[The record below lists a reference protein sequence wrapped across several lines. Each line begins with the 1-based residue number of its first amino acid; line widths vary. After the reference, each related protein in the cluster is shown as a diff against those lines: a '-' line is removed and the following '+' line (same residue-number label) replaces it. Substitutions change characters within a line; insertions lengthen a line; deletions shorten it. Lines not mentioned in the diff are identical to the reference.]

1 MKKKGLSYDPVL
13 WDHNDQVFLETWE
26 KNKHFLVVG
35 PKLIPENTT
44 TSHSFECPAT
54 EGNEENTG
62 LYSAP
67 TDLGTFNVLINGK
80 LQGKGLPN
88 HKTGEKET
96 KIWSFENYCVVYT
109 APEDYSYED
118 NNTKSEDAGTEV
130 AATPLADPFADFEFT
145 YMLCHEEK
153 KSWCEKFTLTFHP
166 IMLSISVIF
175 LVITLIIY
183 VCEDSLKT
191 SGLFHKITIAFILN
205 LTICF
210 IVLIDNFLQDLKE
223 DRRETV
229 LCKLSGYGVMYF
241 FLSFFFWINTMS
253 FSIYSKFTNMSVHS
267 PSKSSER
274 KKLMCYSLYAQGV
287 PLLIVIITMSI
298 DSSVVREKVNAED
311 LIHYPNMG
319 IYSCFL
325 GAIKTASHQIYFGRP
340 EFIYFQSFLLL
351 IQISNLIFL
360 GFTVKYL
367 VEGFRNKA
375 KLTKTKTG

>member
-1 MKKKGLSYDPVL
+1 
-13 WDHNDQVFLETWE
+13 
-26 KNKHFLVVG
+26 
-35 PKLIPENTT
+35 
-44 TSHSFECPAT
+44 
-54 EGNEENTG
+54 
-62 LYSAP
+62 
-67 TDLGTFNVLINGK
+67 
-80 LQGKGLPN
+80 
-88 HKTGEKET
+88 
-96 KIWSFENYCVVYT
+96 
-109 APEDYSYED
+109 
-118 NNTKSEDAGTEV
+118 
-130 AATPLADPFADFEFT
+130 
-145 YMLCHEEK
+145 
-153 KSWCEKFTLTFHP
+153 
-166 IMLSISVIF
+166 MLSISVIF

-210 IVLIDNFLQDLKE
+210 IVVIDNFLQDLKE

-253 FSIYSKFTNMSVHS
+253 FSIYLKFTNMSVHS

-274 KKLMCYSLYAQGV
+274 KKLMYYSLYAQGV

-298 DSSVVREKVNAED
+298 DSSVIRKELKPED

-360 GFTVKYL
+360 GLTVKYL
-367 VEGFRNKA
+367 LEGFRNKA
-375 KLTKTKTG
+375 KLTKTKTGGGESLWEKFTRLKEQFGVIFKLFIIMGVPWIFELVTSVIAAESGYDKTCGIRLVLDLANLLAGILIFLVTVSNKTVYSSLKSKATELTSGIYTGSEDRKTRATNIEMSSTGGESSKML